1 MLSVNDPLF
10 NKYIKFPLIS
20 LLILLAIVTVGIY
33 FFASTQED
41 LNSNLN
47 SKDRELKVILKQ
59 IRFLRSQEN
68 LFIKYGAQYQGFLE
82 DGLVN
87 ELDRVKWTDE
97 LLKTQKKLA
106 FKDLSI
112 QFEPEKKIIKREL
125 KNLKMSKNIF
135 YSSQL
140 NITAGVHSDL
150 DILELFKII
159 DQEIT
164 PLYLIPECKIV
175 GDLNKLT
182 KVFFNKDGALFTLKC
197 SIILFQSKPREF
209 NLK

>member
-1 MLSVNDPLF
+1 M
-10 NKYIKFPLIS
+10 
-20 LLILLAIVTVGIY
+20 
-33 FFASTQED
+33 
-41 LNSNLN
+41 
-47 SKDRELKVILKQ
+47 
-59 IRFLRSQEN
+59 RSQEN

-164 PLYLIPECKIV
+164 PLYLIKECKIV